1 VIEIGVDFELNF
13 TAVTRTFV
21 CLFHAYNDQSSAT
34 AATRRIDWNSNVMP
48 PFAAA
53 HG

>member
-21 CLFHAYNDQSSAT
+21 CLLHAYNVKAERTRPASKRAGPQNLSQ
-34 AATRRIDWNSNVMP
+34 AAC
-48 PFAAA
+48 
-53 HG
+53 